1 MEIMNNKKLS
11 IVIMAAGRG
20 TRMNS
25 ELPKVLHRL
34 SGETLLN
41 HVIATAEELTPEN
54 IVTVVGHEAQMVKDS
69 VNNNDILFSMQKDQK
84 GTGHAVMQTQNHLEN
99 FDGNT
104 LVLSGDVPLISK
116 DTLHSLIVKHEINN
130 YDATMLTAEINN
142 PTGYGRVIRDNKNN
156 LKYVCEHKDC
166 NEQELKINEIN
177 SGIYV
182 FNNKLLFDLLP
193 KLDNDNAQAEY
204 YLPDV
209 LTLIVNSNGNVG
221 LKRTSDFIEIQGINT
236 LEQLSE
242 LEKEYKK

>member
-1 MEIMNNKKLS
+1 MEIMNSKKLS

-41 HVIATAEELTPEN
+41 HVITTAEKLIPEN

-116 DTLHSLIVKHEINN
+116 DTLYSLIVKHEINN

-166 NEQELKINEIN
+166 NEQELEINEIN

>member
-69 VNNNDILFSMQKDQK
+69 VNNNDILFSIQKDQK

-166 NEQELKINEIN
+166 NEQELEINEIN

-193 KLDNDNAQAEY
+193 KLDNNNAQAEY

-242 LEKEYKK
+242 LEKECKK

>member
-41 HVIATAEELTPEN
+41 HVIATAEKLTPEN
-54 IVTVVGHEAQMVKDS
+54 IVTVVGHEAQMVQDS

-130 YDATMLTAEINN
+130 YDATVLTAEINN
-142 PTGYGRVIRDNKNN
+142 PTGYGRIIRDNKNN

-166 NEQELKINEIN
+166 NEQELVINEIN

>member
-41 HVIATAEELTPEN
+41 HVIATAEKLIPEN

-166 NEQELKINEIN
+166 NEQELEINEIN

>member
-25 ELPKVLHRL
+25 ELPKVLHHL

-41 HVIATAEELTPEN
+41 HVIATAEKLTPEN
-54 IVTVVGHEAQMVKDS
+54 IVTVVGHEAQMVQNS

-130 YDATMLTAEINN
+130 YDATMLTAEIND

-156 LKYVCEHKDC
+156 LKYV
-166 NEQELKINEIN
+166 
-177 SGIYV
+177 
-182 FNNKLLFDLLP
+182 
-193 KLDNDNAQAEY
+193 
-204 YLPDV
+204 
-209 LTLIVNSNGNVG
+209 
-221 LKRTSDFIEIQGINT
+221 
-236 LEQLSE
+236 
-242 LEKEYKK
+242 

>member
-41 HVIATAEELTPEN
+41 HVIATAEKLTPEN

-69 VNNNDILFSMQKDQK
+69 VNNNDILFSIQKDQK

-116 DTLHSLIVKHEINN
+116 NTLHSLIVKHEINN

-166 NEQELKINEIN
+166 NEQELEINEIN

-193 KLDNDNAQAEY
+193 KLDNNNAQAEY

-221 LKRTSDFIEIQGINT
+221 LKKTSDFIEIQGIN
-236 LEQLSE
+236 LS
-242 LEKEYKK
+242 LIHI

>member
-69 VNNNDILFSMQKDQK
+69 INNNDILFSMQKDQK

-166 NEQELKINEIN
+166 NEQELEINEIN

-242 LEKEYKK
+242 LEKDYKK

>member
-54 IVTVVGHEAQMVKDS
+54 IVTVVGHEAQMVQDS

-166 NEQELKINEIN
+166 NEQELEINEIN

-193 KLDNDNAQAEY
+193 KLDNNNAQAEY

-242 LEKEYKK
+242 LEKKYKK

>member
-1 MEIMNNKKLS
+1 MEIMNSKKLS

-41 HVIATAEELTPEN
+41 HVIRTAEKLIPEN

-166 NEQELKINEIN
+166 NEQELVINEIN

>member
-1 MEIMNNKKLS
+1 MEIMNSKKLS

-41 HVIATAEELTPEN
+41 HVITTAEKLIPEN

-69 VNNNDILFSMQKDQK
+69 VNNSDILFSMQKDQK

-166 NEQELKINEIN
+166 NGQELEINEIN

-221 LKRTSDFIEIQGINT
+221 IKRTSSFIEIQGINT

>member
-1 MEIMNNKKLS
+1 
-11 IVIMAAGRG
+11 
-20 TRMNS
+20 
-25 ELPKVLHRL
+25 
-34 SGETLLN
+34 
-41 HVIATAEELTPEN
+41 
-54 IVTVVGHEAQMVKDS
+54 MVKIQLIIMIS
-69 VNNNDILFSMQKDQK
+69 YFNSKRQK

-182 FNNKLLFDLLP
+182 FNNKLLFNLLP

-204 YLPDV
+204 YFARCSN
-209 LTLIVNSNGNVG
+209 INS
-221 LKRTSDFIEIQGINT
+221 KFEWKCWPKKTSNFIEIQGIILLNN
-236 LEQLSE
+236 
-242 LEKEYKK
+242 Y